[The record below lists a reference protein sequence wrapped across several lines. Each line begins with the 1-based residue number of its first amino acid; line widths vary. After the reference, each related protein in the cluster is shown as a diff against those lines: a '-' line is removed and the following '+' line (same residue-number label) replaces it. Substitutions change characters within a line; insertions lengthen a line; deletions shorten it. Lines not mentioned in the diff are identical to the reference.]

1 LVVFAFFTA
10 IDSARWLFPFIHS
23 IPSADIV
30 MLLNKRC
37 LMSGNIE
44 MDVKPFKKLMNRYK
58 VKSLLQ
64 KT

>member
-1 LVVFAFFTA
+1 
-10 IDSARWLFPFIHS
+10 
-23 IPSADIV
+23 
-30 MLLNKRC
+30 
-37 LMSGNIE
+37 MSGNIE